1 MDLILR
7 PDMVHDIYERMV
19 QAWMKEMD
27 QLEAMNLLSLDN
39 NNTRIGS
46 GGYGYTTE
54 LPGADYD
61 SSHVMAKNMWGCSN
75 AQIFS
80 TVSPEMH
87 WEFAVEHDLK
97 WLERFG
103 LTYYGCCE
111 PLDIKMDILRRIP
124 NLRKVSASPWNNSEK
139 IIDAIGSDYV
149 ISRKPNPVIV
159 AGNTFDSN
167 QAEKDLRDF
176 MALTDSGCHV
186 ELIFKDI
193 STVRYDPK
201 RLWEWEKIAM
211 RVAEDYAG

>member
-1 MDLILR
+1 
-7 PDMVHDIYERMV
+7 
-19 QAWMKEMD
+19 
-27 QLEAMNLLSLDN
+27 
-39 NNTRIGS
+39 
-46 GGYGYTTE
+46 
-54 LPGADYD
+54 
-61 SSHVMAKNMWGCSN
+61 
-75 AQIFS
+75 
-80 TVSPEMH
+80 
-87 WEFAVEHDLK
+87 
-97 WLERFG
+97 
-103 LTYYGCCE
+103 
-111 PLDIKMDILRRIP
+111 MDILRRIP